1 MTLYS
6 PRLSTTSRPMKRV
19 LGRGTDA
26 GRGGTTPPALNFTI
40 SLIILGLS
48 PEVNNV
54 CMAPPYFLYRHY

>member
-19 LGRGTDA
+19 L